1 MVKYIV
7 LQDCIFPN
15 IYRCKGDVV
24 EFNDNVV
31 VPKHCFAL
39 AESVAKVEKKEEVNT
54 FSQILDAEVKAENE
68 LLKAKGFDTVIS
80 QPVIDPVITT
90 PVIPEPEV
98 SAETEPVIEPT
109 TELSI
114 EDALSNELSIEIP
127 QVDEVAIEPE
137 VSAET
142 TTVKSGRGR
151 PKRV

>member
-24 EFNDNVV
+24 ELNDDIV
-31 VPKHCFAL
+31 VPKHCFSL
-39 AESVAKVEKKEEVNT
+39 SESVAKVEKKEEANT

-68 LLKAKGFDTVIS
+68 LLKAKGFDTVVS
-80 QPVIDPVITT
+80 QPVIEAV
-90 PVIPEPEV
+90 VIPEPEV
-98 SAETEPVIEPT
+98 SAEPEPVIEPA